1 MTDKEIIID
10 GIDVSE
16 CGHFKY
22 EGVNCAIY
30 NTYCWGFDCN
40 YKQRKRK
47 EKECEELKERLNTTC
62 FDPKNNN
69 CRCISYNRIAADYKA
84 DLIKL
89 RKVNSKNME
98 LESHLLF
105 VQNMYDSIYREKKNI
120 LMDIDKIIKAFEIES
135 IKDVKTGKIIY
146 RSKKLLKYKSV
157 LSEIEKYCEEQN
169 LKYDNTACDI
179 LNIINNTEVN
189 NTMNNNEQNQKEMQ
203 FIYGERKGCTA
214 IYAIDKPSP
223 NNNSYHEFIIN
234 YEPDSETSELL
245 GRIKLQNGNFKEFG
259 HNGIFTEHLLVI
271 ARDCLERFNTSKYA
285 CQENSIAINNINT
298 ALMWLNKRS
307 SERVKRGV
315 YGTETV

>member
-1 MTDKEIIID
+1 MTEEIIID
-10 GIDVSE
+10 GVDVSE

-22 EGVNCAIY
+22 EGVNCVIY

-69 CRCISYNRIAADYKA
+69 CRCISYNRMAADYEA

-105 VQNMYDSIYREKKNI
+105 VQNMYNSIYREKKNI
-120 LMDIDKIIKAFEIES
+120 LMNIDNIIKEFEIES

-146 RSKKLLKYKSV
+146 RSKKLLKYKSA

-179 LNIINNTEVN
+179 LNIIINTEEN
-189 NTMNNNEQNQKEMQ
+189 NTMNNNEQNQKEKK
-203 FIYGERKGCTA
+203 FIYGESKGCTA
-214 IYAIDKPSP
+214 IYAIDEPSP

-234 YEPDSETSELL
+234 YEPDSKTTELL
-245 GRIKLQNGNFKEFG
+245 GRIKLQNGNFAKFG

-298 ALMWLNKRS
+298 ALMRLNKRAT
-307 SERVKRGV
+307 ERVKRGV